1 MILVALFLYGPIS
14 FSGGETKEFFSG
26 IETVNSF
33 SVGEF
38 FIFLFS
44 GGGISGRPAGEPISG
59 VPRSRMTSVE
69 NFTSPTTSSTGRSGR
84 RLRCFTFDVTAPAP
98 VVLGCS
104 NFGDLCFLGRRTRC
118 NRQTGRPDS
127 RSHLEDAPRHRP
139 ANCRR
144 RHALPRDVRH
154 PEPPPICV
162 GGCLLAGQN
171 SKSGNIRPHP
181 AVRGLPDEI
190 TSATLTA

>member
-1 MILVALFLYGPIS
+1 MAAERALCCLQNEP
-14 FSGGETKEFFSG
+14 GESAEA
-26 IETVNSF
+26 TVSAPRAHRIAKLEKVVTVVF
-33 SVGEF
+33 
-38 FIFLFS
+38 
-44 GGGISGRPAGEPISG
+44 PAL
-59 VPRSRMTSVE
+59 
-69 NFTSPTTSSTGRSGR
+69 
-84 RLRCFTFDVTAPAP
+84 RLQAKRDYAARKKFDVTAPAP
-98 VVLGCS
+98 VKLGCS
-104 NFGDLCFLGRRTRC
+104 NLGDLCFLGRRTRC

-127 RSHLEDAPRHRP
+127 RSYLEDAPRHRP

-154 PEPPPICV
+154 TEPPPICV